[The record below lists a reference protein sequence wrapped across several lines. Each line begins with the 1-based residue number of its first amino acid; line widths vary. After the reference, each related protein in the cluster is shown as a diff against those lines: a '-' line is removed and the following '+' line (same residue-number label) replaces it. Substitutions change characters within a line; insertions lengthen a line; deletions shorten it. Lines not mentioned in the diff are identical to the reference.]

1 MNQIYALSLHQNI
14 YKHKDMDDFTQSI
27 DVKEMGRRFKL
38 VRQKLGMTQTNVA
51 HILGTSQ
58 LMVFRIEKG
67 ENVLSPFFLGMM
79 QLYGQY
85 MSFDALLA
93 KHFDIEDET
102 LFNKDYVVNKIV
114 KEKLVALRDNILSK
128 LDDTGKVL
136 EKDINATAGLL

>member
-1 MNQIYALSLHQNI
+1 
-14 YKHKDMDDFTQSI
+14 MDTFTQSL

-38 VRQKLGMTQTNVA
+38 IRHKLGLTQTQVGT
-51 HILGTSQ
+51 ILNTTQ

>member
-1 MNQIYALSLHQNI
+1 MNE
-14 YKHKDMDDFTQSI
+14 FTQSI

-38 VRQKLGMTQTNVA
+38 VRQKLGLTQTQVGT
-51 HILGTSQ
+51 ILNTTQ

-85 MSFDALLA
+85 MSYDALLA
-93 KHFDIEDET
+93 NHFDIEDES

-114 KEKLVALRDNILSK
+114 KEKLATLRDNILAK
-128 LDDTGKVL
+128 LDDTGKEL
-136 EKDINATAGLL
+136 QKDINAAAGLL